1 MDMNRIQE
9 LLDLMKKHGL
19 RVLEVEEAG
28 VRYKFERECPQAPPA
43 VQPVVVPPL
52 VAPGPAPSPQPVA
65 KAPESAA
72 GDAHLKPIKS
82 PMVGTFYR
90 APAPDADPFVRVGD
104 HVAPDSVVC
113 IIEAMKVMNEITAD
127 CSGTIKKVAVENA
140 EPVEFGQVLFL
151 VEPD

>member
-1 MDMNRIQE
+1 MDMERIQE

-28 VRYKFERECPQAPPA
+28 VRYKFESECPQAPPA

-104 HVAPDSVVC
+104 HVTPDSVVC
-113 IIEAMKVMNEITAD
+113 IIEAMKVMNEITSHVA
-127 CSGTIKKVAVENA
+127 GTIRRIVVKSEELVAV
-140 EPVEFGQVLFL
+140 GQVLMW
-151 VEPD
+151 VEPH